1 MIVPDRYNPCK
12 SASEGKWFAD
22 ALAKFFDWAAGGIDC
37 HCCVFYRGVA
47 AGAAL
52 ATVFRVVLSS

>member
-12 SASEGKWFAD
+12 SESEGKPLAD

-37 HCCVFYRGVA
+37 HCCVFYRGIA
-47 AGAAL
+47 AGVAL
-52 ATVFRVVLSS
+52 TTILRMVFS